1 MKANSSTQTFSPE
14 DSKRFAEENNKM
26 IDIIKE
32 MIENHEVL
40 FDVSFALLSVQCI
53 CKSYR
58 NSLLL
63 ILKS

>member
-32 MIENHEVL
+32 MIENQDIL
-40 FDVSFALLSVQCI
+40 FDVSFFPKFLP
-53 CKSYR
+53 KSIIFIVLCR
-58 NSLLL
+58 KMKLMQ
-63 ILKS
+63 